1 MIKKGLYIIFLFVP
15 LFFVSQSTEEDEFE
29 KFLEEVDELI
39 ISDEPEEEN
48 EESSY
53 EYQTEQDKYLEEP
66 IEKKRFD
73 REKWEK
79 LRRDVL
85 EEQYIDDI
93 EEDYKIEDND
103 NPYRGDKKRRKT
115 RFYPRGGKNQDK
127 AKIKPEDI
135 EERRR
140 NRSNNQMP
148 EFFSIPSWVGNFII
162 ILLIIA
168 LAALIFYL
176 FFKAPANEED
186 KKIKHDLDDIPPS
199 EIPKSE
205 LQIRLE
211 KALLNKDYR
220 LAIRIYFIFLIK
232 ELSEKKLI
240 NWEKEKTNY
249 SYLVEMRNHKYYNE
263 FDETVMLYE
272 LIWYGKRK
280 INEDDYHKI
289 EPQFKSLVEKIEK
302 V

>member
-1 MIKKGLYIIFLFVP
+1 MIKKGLYIIFLFIP

-53 EYQTEQDKYLEEP
+53 EYQTEQDKYLEES

-135 EERRR
+135 DERRR

-148 EFFSIPSWVGNFII
+148 EFFSIPSWLGNFII

-263 FDETVMLYE
+263 FDETVILYE

>member
-1 MIKKGLYIIFLFVP
+1 MIKKGLYIIFLFIP

-53 EYQTEQDKYLEEP
+53 EYQTEQDKYLEES

-135 EERRR
+135 DERRR

-148 EFFSIPSWVGNFII
+148 EFFSIPSWLGNFII

-240 NWEKEKTNY
+240 NWEKEKTNF

-280 INEDDYHKI
+280 INEDDYRKI